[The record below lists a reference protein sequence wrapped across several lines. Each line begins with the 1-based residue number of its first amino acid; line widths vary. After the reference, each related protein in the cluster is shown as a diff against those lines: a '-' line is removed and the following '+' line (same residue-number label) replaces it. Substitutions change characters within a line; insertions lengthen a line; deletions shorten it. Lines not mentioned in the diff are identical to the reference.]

1 MEYYAVIKKKIFCVV
16 LGIEH
21 RDLYMLG
28 KCSTIK
34 LHPYPTTNMQQMG
47 LKKGIT
53 FSDLKVNLK
62 NVISIYV
69 TFLK

>member
-1 MEYYAVIKKKIFCVV
+1 
-16 LGIEH
+16 
-21 RDLYMLG
+21 
-28 KCSTIK
+28 
-34 LHPYPTTNMQQMG
+34 MQQMG